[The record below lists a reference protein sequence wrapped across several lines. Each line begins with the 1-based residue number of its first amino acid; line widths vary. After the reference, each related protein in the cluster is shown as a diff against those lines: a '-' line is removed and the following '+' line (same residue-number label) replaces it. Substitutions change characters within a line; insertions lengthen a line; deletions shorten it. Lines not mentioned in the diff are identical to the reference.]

1 MSDETTSV
9 EETENLGGRTKPSRV
24 FDRFEGPHT
33 IGSSTQFWAGFLL
46 VTVLAFV
53 YPLTTNEYAVLTTT
67 VLFVWVFLSLSLS
80 IIWGYTGIFS
90 FGQTAFFGIGGY
102 TFGVIGINLLPITGG
117 TNLALLA
124 AIILP
129 AVLAALIGY
138 FMFYGRVSGVY
149 VAIITLATTLILELL
164 FSRTAGQQYAI
175 GQAQLGGYNGMTGIP
190 TLVLGAGPVSVEL
203 DPIGMY
209 YFVLGLLVVS
219 YLALRYV
226 LNSNYGYV
234 MVATRESQDR
244 TEMFGYD
251 IRLVK
256 LQVFTIAGGLAG
268 LGGALYASTGNFIS
282 PPVMGLAFA
291 ALPVIWITVGGRT
304 TIIGAI
310 IGTLGL
316 RYFGNQL
323 AAAGS
328 EYATIFLGIVL
339 LIAVLLLPDGVV
351 PTLMRYWERRSDQN
365 GGDQ

>member
-9 EETENLGGRTKPSRV
+9 EETEELATGAKLSRV

-33 IGSSTQFWAGFLL
+33 IGSSTRFWAGFWIL
-46 VTVLAFV
+46 TALAFA
-53 YPLTTNEYAVLTTT
+53 YPFTTNEYAVLTTT

-80 IIWGYTGIFS
+80 TIWGYTGIFS

-124 AIILP
+124 AIGLP

-190 TLVLGAGPVSVEL
+190 TLVLGAGPVTVEL

-209 YFVLGLLVVS
+209 YFVLGLLVVL

-256 LQVFTIAGGLAG
+256 LQVFTVAGGLAG

-310 IGTLGL
+310 VGTLGL

-351 PTLMRYWERRSDQN
+351 PALMRYWERRFSNSED
-365 GGDQ
+365 DR

>member
-1 MSDETTSV
+1 MSDETTSA
-9 EETENLGGRTKPSRV
+9 EDTEDLAGGAKLSRA

-33 IGSSTQFWAGFLL
+33 IGSSTRFWTGFWIL
-46 VTVLAFV
+46 TALAFA
-53 YPLTTNEYAVLTTT
+53 YPFTTNEYAILTTT

-80 IIWGYTGIFS
+80 VIWGYTGIFS

-117 TNLALLA
+117 TNLALIA
-124 AIILP
+124 AIALP

-138 FMFYGRVSGVY
+138 FIFYGRVSGVY

-190 TLVLGAGPVSVEL
+190 TLVLGAGPATVEL

-209 YFVLGLLVVS
+209 YFVLGLLLVL

-234 MVATRESQDR
+234 IVATRESQNR

-256 LQVFTIAGGLAG
+256 LQVFTVAGGLAG
-268 LGGALYASTGNFIS
+268 LGGALYASSGNFIS
-282 PPVMGLAFA
+282 PPVMGLSFA
-291 ALPVIWITVGGRT
+291 VLPVIWITVGGRT

-310 IGTLGL
+310 VGTLGL

-351 PTLMRYWERRSDQN
+351 PTVVRYWEGRSDSS
-365 GGDQ
+365 GGER